1 MADPMLFT
9 ATALG
14 AIPIANRIVMAP
26 MTRNRAEADGRPS
39 PMMTT
44 YYAQRASAG
53 LIVSEMTQ
61 IASTGV
67 SYANTPGIE
76 TAEQV
81 ALWREITDA
90 VHAEGG
96 RIVLQIAHGGRIS
109 HPTLLGGA
117 TPVAPSAIRPA
128 GETWTPLGLVPFET
142 PRELTADE
150 IMGLVRQFRVA
161 AANARDA
168 GFDGIELH
176 AANGYL
182 LDQFLRSGSNQRS
195 DQWGGSVANRA
206 RFLIDVIEATIAEWG
221 PGRVGVRLSPFNPYN
236 AMHDDAPFTTFPDVA
251 ALLDTLPLAYLH
263 VNSRTSPPGFR
274 RKNLGGGISAKS
286 SCSMKISRENGTSR
300 VPSAGSSGWLA
311 AGTVPVWPSGRL
323 VMTTFNG
330 RSTPSRRWARVL
342 RSSRMACSSTATS
355 VRALYFV
362 TPTWIA
368 NCRSAAAVT
377 PRRRRPEIVGMR
389 GSSQP
394 LTVPS
399 VTSCMSLRLL
409 ISV

>member
-26 MTRNRAEADGRPS
+26 MTRNRAQADGRPS

-81 ALWREITDA
+81 ALWKQITDA

-109 HPTLLGGA
+109 HTTLLGGA

-142 PRELTADE
+142 PRELTGEE
-150 IMGLVRQFRVA
+150 IMGLVRQFRTA

-206 RFLIDVIEATIAEWG
+206 RFLINVIEATIAEWG

-263 VNSRTSPPGFR
+263 VNY
-274 RKNLGGGISAKS
+274 GGGSPEDRERMQQLLRSAFHGP
-286 SCSMKISRENGTSR
+286 IIANGGLDATSAEALLEAHLAEAVAFG
-300 VPSAGSSGWLA
+300 VPFLANPDLPLRLSSGAELNLPD
-311 AGTVPVWPSGRL
+311 VP
-323 VMTTFNG
+323 TFYQG
-330 RSTPSRRWARVL
+330 GEKGYVDYPALSIE
-342 RSSRMACSSTATS
+342 AT
-355 VRALYFV
+355 R
-362 TPTWIA
+362 
-368 NCRSAAAVT
+368 
-377 PRRRRPEIVGMR
+377 
-389 GSSQP
+389 
-394 LTVPS
+394 
-399 VTSCMSLRLL
+399 
-409 ISV
+409 

>member
-9 ATALG
+9 ATTLG
-14 AIPIANRIVMAP
+14 AIPIANRVVMAP

-39 PMMTT
+39 PIMTT
-44 YYAQRASAG
+44 YYTQRASAG

-61 IASTGV
+61 IAATGV

-76 TAEQV
+76 TPEQV
-81 ALWREITDA
+81 ALWKGITDA

-109 HPTLLGGA
+109 HPSLLGGA

-150 IMGLVRQFRVA
+150 IMALVKQFRVA
-161 AANARDA
+161 AANAREA

-182 LDQFLRSGSNQRS
+182 LDQFLRSGSNQRT

-206 RFLIDVIEATIAEWG
+206 RFLIDVIEATVAEWG

-263 VNSRTSPPGFR
+263 VNY
-274 RKNLGGGISAKS
+274 GGGSPED
-286 SCSMKISRENGTSR
+286 R
-300 VPSAGSSGWLA
+300 
-311 AGTVPVWPSGRL
+311 
-323 VMTTFNG
+323 
-330 RSTPSRRWARVL
+330 ARMQQLL
-342 RSSRMACSSTATS
+342 RSAFHGAI
-355 VRALYFV
+355 
-362 TPTWIA
+362 IA
-368 NCRSAAAVT
+368 NSALDADSGEAVL
-377 PRRRRPEIVGMR
+377 ESHLAEAIAFG
-389 GSSQP
+389 
-394 LTVPS
+394 VPFLANPDLP
-399 VTSCMSLRLL
+399 LRLASGAPL
-409 ISV
+409 NPPDVPTFYQGGEKGYIDYPALSASAIA

>member
-14 AIPIANRIVMAP
+14 AIPIANRVVMAP

-39 PMMTT
+39 PIMTT

-61 IASTGV
+61 VAATGV

-76 TAEQV
+76 TPEQV
-81 ALWREITDA
+81 ALWKGITDA

-109 HPTLLGGA
+109 HPSLLGGA

-128 GETWTPLGLVPFET
+128 GETWTPEGLVAFET

-150 IMGLVRQFRVA
+150 IMALVKQFRIA
-161 AANARDA
+161 AANAREA

-182 LDQFLRSGSNQRS
+182 IDQFLRSGSNQRT

-206 RFLIDVIEATIAEWG
+206 RFLVDVIEATVAEWG

-263 VNSRTSPPGFR
+263 VNY
-274 RKNLGGGISAKS
+274 GGGSPED
-286 SCSMKISRENGTSR
+286 R
-300 VPSAGSSGWLA
+300 
-311 AGTVPVWPSGRL
+311 
-323 VMTTFNG
+323 
-330 RSTPSRRWARVL
+330 ARMQQLL
-342 RSSRMACSSTATS
+342 RSAFHGAI
-355 VRALYFV
+355 
-362 TPTWIA
+362 IA
-368 NCRSAAAVT
+368 NSALDAASGEELLESHLAEAVAF
-377 PRRRRPEIVGMR
+377 G
-389 GSSQP
+389 
-394 LTVPS
+394 VPFLANPDLP
-399 VTSCMSLRLL
+399 LRLASDAPL
-409 ISV
+409 NPPDVPTFYQGGEKGYIDYPALGAGAIA